1 MHIVLNPKY
10 DRLRE
15 QLVQAVR
22 HFDSVGQEIYHA
34 RNVIRLIE
42 IDGCR
47 LAVKR
52 YGRMPL
58 KHRMATR
65 VYKANKAKK
74 AFFTSLLLKE
84 RSFESPEPV
93 AFLSD
98 RRGLLDA
105 THYFVSVYSDY
116 RHSMRDIPGFD
127 GAFREEVTKHF
138 ARYAAQLHASGFIHK
153 DFSAGNILF
162 DRINER
168 FHFSLLDTNAL
179 KWGKKISVERGCQ
192 NFARL
197 VGPPE
202 FFESLGRHYAD
213 LRQADPQMCIQLIK
227 AARDDYRRK
236 PHPHHQPLF
245 D

>member
-74 AFFTSLLLKE
+74 GLRHFALAQGTQFRKPRTGGFPE
-84 RSFESPEPV
+84 RSPRT
-93 AFLSD
+93 ARCHTL
-98 RRGLLDA
+98 
-105 THYFVSVYSDY
+105 
-116 RHSMRDIPGFD
+116 
-127 GAFREEVTKHF
+127 FRECLFGLIATPC
-138 ARYAAQLHASGFIHK
+138 ATSPASTAL
-153 DFSAGNILF
+153 SAK
-162 DRINER
+162 R
-168 FHFSLLDTNAL
+168 
-179 KWGKKISVERGCQ
+179 
-192 NFARL
+192 
-197 VGPPE
+197 
-202 FFESLGRHYAD
+202 
-213 LRQADPQMCIQLIK
+213 
-227 AARDDYRRK
+227 
-236 PHPHHQPLF
+236 
-245 D
+245 